1 MLSFRLSISNQGIYL
16 ISPGTTLGVPKR
28 YRRHNARKV
37 HILVRVAGRGLVGKP
52 ASYFYLISPQN
63 RATQSTSKKL
73 DELPNDCYVNGIK
86 ILKTGLASLF
96 FQRYMIHSLN
106 KIQGQPLENEKN
118 FASIDTMYQ
127 YWHFLIH
134 QVVKLGQSQKIR
146 FGLQRTGLIF
156 LPAVMLVLL
165 TVACGSSDPA
175 TETPTK
181 SNEAA
186 QAPAVSPIN
195 VQTTTTVLADM
206 ARVIG
211 GDLIEATSLVPPG
224 ADVHIYQVSPSQM
237 IALSEASLIIS
248 NGSGLDGFLDS
259 ALENAKS
266 TDAIHVVASQ
276 GLTPEAL
283 VEMEFPPDGADTEHH
298 GEELAEEIEHL
309 IHEVEEGAISPE
321 DAVEQ
326 IEQLLGGHEGEE
338 HETHEDA
345 HGHDEEGLE
354 DELKEIIH
362 EVEEGHLTAESA
374 IESME
379 QVIEQHHGEEGHK
392 EDGGHHGHGH
402 DAGDPHFWL
411 DPILAVHYVEQIS
424 EGLVQADPTNAQV
437 YSENSGRYI
446 QELRDLDEELREEL
460 SQVPQEYRHLVTF
473 HDAYGYFARRYGW
486 EVSAFVPGH
495 AGDVTPQDILRVIN
509 KIQSDGI
516 PAIFAEPQF
525 AEAELNDAAQTT
537 GVKVGLI
544 RALVDDTEPTYI
556 DMMRSNV
563 RSMADLLK

>member
-1 MLSFRLSISNQGIYL
+1 
-16 ISPGTTLGVPKR
+16 
-28 YRRHNARKV
+28 
-37 HILVRVAGRGLVGKP
+37 
-52 ASYFYLISPQN
+52 
-63 RATQSTSKKL
+63 
-73 DELPNDCYVNGIK
+73 
-86 ILKTGLASLF
+86 
-96 FQRYMIHSLN
+96 MIHSLN
-106 KIQGQPLENEKN
+106 KIQGQSLENEKN

-283 VEMEFPPDGADTEHH
+283 VEMEFPSDGADTEHHGEELAEEIEHLIHEVEEGAISPEDAVEQIEQLLGGHEGEEHETHEDAHGHDEEGLEDELKEIIHEVEEGHLTAESAIESMEQVIEQHH

-495 AGDVTPQDILRVIN
+495 AGDVTPQDILRVID

-563 RSMADLLK
+563 RSMVDLLK

>member
-1 MLSFRLSISNQGIYL
+1 M
-16 ISPGTTLGVPKR
+16 
-28 YRRHNARKV
+28 
-37 HILVRVAGRGLVGKP
+37 AGRGLVGKP

-118 FASIDTMYQ
+118 FASIDTLYQ

-563 RSMADLLK
+563 RSIADLLK

>member
-1 MLSFRLSISNQGIYL
+1 
-16 ISPGTTLGVPKR
+16 
-28 YRRHNARKV
+28 
-37 HILVRVAGRGLVGKP
+37 
-52 ASYFYLISPQN
+52 
-63 RATQSTSKKL
+63 
-73 DELPNDCYVNGIK
+73 
-86 ILKTGLASLF
+86 
-96 FQRYMIHSLN
+96 MIHSLN

-118 FASIDTMYQ
+118 FASIDTLYQ

-181 SNEAA
+181 PNETA
-186 QAPAVSPIN
+186 QEPAVSPIN

-211 GDLIEATSLVPPG
+211 GDLIEATAIVPPG

-563 RSMADLLK
+563 RSIADLLK

>member
-1 MLSFRLSISNQGIYL
+1 M
-16 ISPGTTLGVPKR
+16 VPKR
-28 YRRHNARKV
+28 YRRHNDHKV
-37 HILVRVAGRGLVGKP
+37 HILVRMAGRGLVGKP

-73 DELPNDCYVNGIK
+73 DELPNDCYVNEIK
-86 ILKTGLASLF
+86 ILRTGLASLF
-96 FQRYMIHSLN
+96 FQRYMIQSLN
-106 KIQGQPLENEKN
+106 KIQGQSLENEKN
-118 FASIDTMYQ
+118 FASIDTLYQ

-156 LPAVMLVLL
+156 LPAVILVLL

-211 GDLIEATSLVPPG
+211 GDLIEATSIVPPG

-309 IHEVEEGAISPE
+309 IHEVEEGEISPE

-446 QELRDLDEELREEL
+446 QELHDLDEELREEL

>member
-1 MLSFRLSISNQGIYL
+1 V
-16 ISPGTTLGVPKR
+16 VPKR
-28 YRRHNARKV
+28 YRRHNAHKV

-106 KIQGQPLENEKN
+106 KIQGQPLENEKK
-118 FASIDTMYQ
+118 FASIDTLYQ
-127 YWHFLIH
+127 YWQFLIH

>member
-1 MLSFRLSISNQGIYL
+1 M
-16 ISPGTTLGVPKR
+16 GV
-28 YRRHNARKV
+28 
-37 HILVRVAGRGLVGKP
+37 
-52 ASYFYLISPQN
+52 
-63 RATQSTSKKL
+63 
-73 DELPNDCYVNGIK
+73 
-86 ILKTGLASLF
+86 
-96 FQRYMIHSLN
+96 
-106 KIQGQPLENEKN
+106 
-118 FASIDTMYQ
+118 
-127 YWHFLIH
+127 LIH
-134 QVVKLGQSQKIR
+134 QFRFPGLFNQVKANLS
-146 FGLQRTGLIF
+146 RTWFTLLSAF
-156 LPAVMLVLL
+156 MLLL
-165 TVACGSSDPA
+165 LAVACDTAATPGPVTSTPA
-175 TETPTK
+175 E
-181 SNEAA
+181 SNKTT
-186 QAPAVSPIN
+186 QMSAVSPIN

-211 GDLIEATSLVPPG
+211 GDLVEATSIVPPG

-237 IALSEASLIIS
+237 IAISEANLIIS

-259 ALENAKS
+259 TLENAKS

-283 VEMEFPPDGADTEHH
+283 VEMEFPHNGADTEHH

-309 IHEVEEGAISPE
+309 IHEVEEGTISPE

-392 EDGGHHGHGH
+392 EDGDHHGHGH

-411 DPILAVHYVEQIS
+411 DPILAIHYVEQIS

-446 QELRDLDEELREEL
+446 LELRGLNEELREEL

-495 AGDVTPQDILRVIN
+495 AGEVTPQDIVRVIN
-509 KIQSDGI
+509 KIQADGI

-525 AEAELNDAAQTT
+525 AQAELNDAAQTT

-544 RALVDDTEPTYI
+544 RALVDDTEPTYM
-556 DMMRSNV
+556 DLMRSNV
-563 RSMADLLK
+563 RSMVENLR